1 MRNKNYD
8 LKRVLLS
15 SLFISFIFLSCQKDE
30 EAVPVTPVTYEQA
43 DISKITSLGVF
54 STDDIQEILDDA
66 GADLPFIP
74 KYAVEALSVNYYSC
88 NKKGNII
95 PVSGVFF
102 IPQGGSEFPFLSI
115 QHGTETKR
123 NKVASVSPKNSIEG
137 IVGLLTASLG
147 YVTAAPDYPGFGI
160 SNTRHPYLH
169 AASLVPSVVDF
180 MLACK
185 QYCATNHISMNGEV
199 FLTGYSEGGYLSLL
213 TQKVLEEEYASVFKL
228 TAVAPLSGPYDL
240 LGTID
245 SAFQIGNY
253 SSPAYAAY
261 FLSTYNDIYGWNRLD
276 DIFNPSYTSIIP
288 QLFDGNNSW
297 GEVIGHLPVT
307 FPELVNIA
315 FIESYNKGY
324 ETAIKAALEENTLL
338 DWAPQTPLHFFHGD
352 ADDIVPY
359 ENVLTAIERLSAK
372 GGTNIRLTCIEGG
385 THESSGP
392 AAISGAITWFEEIRI
407 NGMNMSAPG

>member
-8 LKRVLLS
+8 LKRILLPA
-15 SLFISFIFLSCQKDE
+15 LFICFIFLSCQKDE
-30 EAVPVTPVTYEQA
+30 ETEAVIPVTYERT
-43 DISKITSLGVF
+43 DISKITSLGIF
-54 STDDIQEILDDA
+54 STDDIQEILNDA

-74 KYAVEALSVNYYSC
+74 MYAVAALSVNYYSC
-88 NKKGNII
+88 NKKGDII

-102 IPQGGSEFPFLSI
+102 IPQGGSEFPILSL

-137 IVGLLTASLG
+137 IIGLLTASLG

-160 SNTRHPYLH
+160 SKTRHPYLH
-169 AASLVPSVVDF
+169 ARSLVPSIVDF
-180 MLACK
+180 LLACK
-185 QYCATNHISMNGEV
+185 PYCTTNQISMNGEV

-213 TQKVLEEEYASVFKL
+213 TQKVVEEEYAGEFNL

-245 SAFQIGNY
+245 SVLQNGTY

-261 FLSTYNDIYGWNRLD
+261 FLSAYNDIYGWDCLS
-276 DIFNPSYTSIIP
+276 DIFNPSYTSVIH
-288 QLFDGNNSW
+288 QLFDGSSSW
-297 GEVIGHLPVT
+297 GEVIGLLPAT
-307 FPELVNIA
+307 FPELINA
-315 FIESYNKGY
+315 SFIESYNKGY

-359 ENVLTAIERLSAK
+359 ENVITAIERLSAK

-392 AAISGAITWFEEIRI
+392 AAISGAITWFEEIRV